1 MAIVY
6 RHRRLDNNQ
15 IFYIG
20 IGKNK
25 LRAYSKKYRN
35 KYWINIVNKI
45 DYSVEI
51 LYENIEYNEAKEL
64 EIFLISLYGRKDI
77 GTGILCNLTD
87 GGEGTLG
94 IIRIVSDKTK
104 QKQKERMLGNQH
116 LLGHKHSE
124 ETKKKISESNK
135 GRKMSEKNKEILRS
149 ISKGRKPWT
158 YGKNHSKQT
167 IDRMTNR
174 DTLLDNKD
182 IKIFLDIDNGIF
194 YSVKDLTKLLN
205 LTKGQIN
212 CNRKIFNNL
221 KYILTNN

>member
-1 MAIVY
+1 MAVVY
-6 RHRRLDNNQ
+6 RHRRLDNNE

-20 IGKNK
+20 IGKNR
-25 LRAYSKKYRN
+25 LRAFSKKYRN
-35 KYWINIVNKI
+35 KFWNNIINKT

-51 LYENIEYNEAKEL
+51 LYSNVCWEDAKEL
-64 EIFLISLYGRKDI
+64 EIFLISLYGRRDI
-77 GTGILCNLTD
+77 ETGILCNLTD

-94 IIRIVSDKTK
+94 IIRVVSDENKKK
-104 QKQKERMLGNQH
+104 QRERMLGNKH
-116 LLGHKHSE
+116 LLGHVHSN
-124 ETKKKISESNK
+124 ETRKKISESNK
-135 GRKMSEKNKEILRS
+135 GRKMSESNKEILRL

-167 IDRMTNR
+167 IKKMTNR

-182 IKIFLDIDNGIF
+182 IKIFLDIDSGIF

-221 KYILTNN
+221 KYILTN